1 MASSL
6 RLFSATGA
14 LAAAT
19 FLASAAAH
27 AQGLPLNRFD
37 PAPVGDRMFGV
48 QSPFV
53 AGHLTPHVGVLL
65 DYAHNPLVLRNT
77 VNDSDAGAVVSGQL
91 FLHVNASLALWNRLL
106 VNVNV
111 PVALLQDGGG
121 STAAGALPA
130 VGGAQLG
137 EVRAGLR
144 LRLWGEYDDL
154 FQVGVGGYA
163 WFPTGPSTG
172 YVGSGDVRG
181 MPQVLLGGRSD
192 RVVWS
197 FAAGPQFRATQSFA
211 NVSDGLQINA
221 GAGVGLLLG
230 EKRHFQIGP
239 EVYTAFTVASDGK
252 ALHDELRRSSN
263 VEVLLDAR
271 YRIVDDV
278 EIGLGAGPGLTA
290 GLGTPAVRGVFMLA
304 YTPEQKREEPPSD
317 RDKDG
322 ILDAV
327 DACPDVKGVA
337 SEDPKKHGCP
347 PPSDRDRDGIVDEVD
362 ACPDVK
368 GVASDDP
375 KKHGCPA
382 DRDGDGILDLVD
394 ACVDVKG
401 VASDDPKQHGCPP
414 DRDGDG
420 IVDDVDACPDVKG
433 VASSDPKKNGCPPDT
448 DGDGILDG
456 DDACPTEAGPADPNP
471 KKHGCP
477 VVHVT
482 DKEIVILEQVQFDT
496 GKATIK
502 KASDPLLEKV
512 AAVFAAHVEITKVEV
527 QGHTDNV
534 GQAGF
539 NRALSQRR
547 AEEVVK
553 ALVKRG
559 IAKERLVAKGYGPS
573 VPIADNK
580 TAEGRQENR
589 RVQFSIIEKSKQP
602 EPAK

>member
-1 MASSL
+1 
-6 RLFSATGA
+6 
-14 LAAAT
+14 
-19 FLASAAAH
+19 
-27 AQGLPLNRFD
+27 
-37 PAPVGDRMFGV
+37 
-48 QSPFV
+48 
-53 AGHLTPHVGVLL
+53 
-65 DYAHNPLVLRNT
+65 
-77 VNDSDAGAVVSGQL
+77 
-91 FLHVNASLALWNRLL
+91 
-106 VNVNV
+106 
-111 PVALLQDGGG
+111 
-121 STAAGALPA
+121 
-130 VGGAQLG
+130 
-137 EVRAGLR
+137 
-144 LRLWGEYDDL
+144 
-154 FQVGVGGYA
+154 
-163 WFPTGPSTG
+163 
-172 YVGSGDVRG
+172 
-181 MPQVLLGGRSD
+181 
-192 RVVWS
+192 
-197 FAAGPQFRATQSFA
+197 
-211 NVSDGLQINA
+211 
-221 GAGVGLLLG
+221 
-230 EKRHFQIGP
+230 
-239 EVYTAFTVASDGK
+239 
-252 ALHDELRRSSN
+252 
-263 VEVLLDAR
+263 LDAR